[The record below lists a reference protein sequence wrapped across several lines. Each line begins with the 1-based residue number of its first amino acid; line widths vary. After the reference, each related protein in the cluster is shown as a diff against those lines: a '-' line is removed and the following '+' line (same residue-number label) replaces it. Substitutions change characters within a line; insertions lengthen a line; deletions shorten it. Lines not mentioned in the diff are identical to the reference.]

1 MAIFTRIVAGVRAL
15 FRKQNIERELDAEL
29 RDYLETTIEQRVAAG
44 MSRDEAVRTARA
56 DMGSPEAVKDRVRD
70 VGWESHVEAVLQDL
84 RYAIRA
90 MRRAPG
96 FAAITVLTIAIG
108 VGAATSM
115 FSIMR
120 NLFLAPPPHVT
131 TPDRVFR
138 IHTMFPPDDAQ
149 GEADIGDRMS
159 FPFYELVVK
168 RSTSFDA
175 VATYTDERLPLGTG
189 PDARLVRATLVSAGF
204 WKTLGTR
211 PILGRFLHDAEAHP
225 ATGSRVVVLGHAF
238 WRRQF
243 GGSRDVIGSTLSI
256 KGQPYEIIGVAPRG
270 FRGIELADVDLW
282 LPLFAR
288 RDGSA
293 EQAEWHMSQTSY
305 NVTLV
310 ARLKDNVAAEGASAE
325 LSTLFSA
332 FLIDAYGPKTFADP
346 VRNDAFR
353 ERNRRVRALL
363 GPVIGG
369 LGSDLR
375 PIAEARVTKWLVG
388 IAVLLLGIACSNV
401 AGLLLLRAV
410 TRRREIALR
419 LALGVSRTRLTLQL
433 LTESSLL
440 ALIGGV
446 CALLTVMWGGEWLQ
460 RTILPAIAWEPIN
473 ALELSVVSVAALC
486 VFAAAFLAG
495 MAPLWYARTD
505 GVAALREGVLR
516 GPAKRPRM
524 LAGLL
529 AIQGAL
535 TVVLLV
541 GAGLFL
547 RSLHNAQTEDLGLDR
562 DNVLAVQI
570 DFDGTGRSATDVAR
584 FFEQALERTA
594 AIPGVTKASLTAVTP
609 LRSARAR
616 DSLRL
621 PGRDQLPDYP
631 TGGPYSNA
639 VTPGFFATTG
649 MRLRQGREFLE
660 SERTQRGAMI
670 VNETLAQLYWPDR
683 SPVGE
688 CVYLNRRKECTTVVG
703 VVADSRRF
711 SIIEKERYLYY
722 YTPLAPTAVDSRTL
736 LVRMAPDAN
745 GVEGTL
751 RRTLHNLDASLPFVR
766 IETLGEALNPQI
778 RPWRLGA
785 SVFTAFG
792 MLAVILALIGLWSSV
807 AYAVSQRT
815 QEFAV
820 RMTLGAR
827 GSSLVALMVKE
838 GVRNALVAI
847 TAGLALAVIGS
858 GYIADLLYGVSS
870 RDPLV
875 FITVA
880 AGILSLATIASL
892 LPAWRVS
899 RIDPAVALR
908 TD

>member
-1 MAIFTRIVAGVRAL
+1 MAIFTRIVAGLRAL
-15 FRKQNIERELDAEL
+15 FRKRDVECELDAEL
-29 RDYLETTIEQRVAAG
+29 RDYLDAAIEQRMAAG

-56 DMGSPEAVKDRVRD
+56 GMGSLEAVKDRVRD

-90 MRRAPG
+90 MRRAPA

-115 FSIMR
+115 FGIMR
-120 NLFLAPPPHVT
+120 NLLLAPPPHVT
-131 TPDRVFR
+131 TPDHVFR
-138 IHTMFPPDDAQ
+138 VHTMFPPDDAQ
-149 GEADIGDRMS
+149 GEPHIGNRTS
-159 FPFYELVVK
+159 FPFYEIVVNRGK
-168 RSTSFDA
+168 SFHS
-175 VATYTDERLPLGTG
+175 VAAYTDARLAVGTG
-189 PDARLVRATLVSAGF
+189 PDARMARATLVSAGF
-204 WKTLGTR
+204 WTTLGPR
-211 PILGRFLHDAEAHP
+211 PILGRFIQDNEAHP

-243 GGSRDVIGSTLSI
+243 GGRRDVIGSILSI
-256 KGQPYEIIGVAPRG
+256 KGQPYDIIGVAPRG

-282 LPLFAR
+282 LPLFAEG
-288 RDGSA
+288 DGSD
-293 EQAEWHMSQTSY
+293 EHGKWHTSATSY
-305 NVTLV
+305 NVRLV
-310 ARLKDNVAAEGASAE
+310 ARLKDDVAAERASAE
-325 LSTLFSA
+325 LSTLLST
-332 FLIDAYGPKTFADP
+332 FLVEAYGPKMYADAA
-346 VRNDAFR
+346 RSDAFV

-363 GPVIGG
+363 GPVTGG

-388 IAVLLLGIACSNV
+388 IAFLLLGIACSNV

-410 TRRREIALR
+410 ARRREMALR
-419 LALGVSRTRLTLQL
+419 LALGVSRTRLALQL

-440 ALIGGV
+440 ALMGGV
-446 CALLTVMWGGEWLQ
+446 CALLTVMWGGALLQ
-460 RTILPAIAWEPIN
+460 RTILPAIAWEPIS

-486 VFAAAFLAG
+486 VFGAALLAG

-547 RSLHNAQTEDLGLDR
+547 RSLHNAQTEDIGLDR

-570 DFDGTGRSATDVAR
+570 DFDGTGRSTTDVAG
-584 FFEQALERTA
+584 FFEQALERAA
-594 AIPGVTKASLTAVTP
+594 AIPGVTHASLTAVTP

-621 PGRDQLPDYP
+621 PGRDDLPDYP

-649 MRLRQGREFLE
+649 MRLRQGRDFLE
-660 SERTQRGAMI
+660 SERNQRAAMI
-670 VNETLAQLYWPDR
+670 VNETLANLYWPDR
-683 SPVGE
+683 SPIGE
-688 CVYLNRRKECTTVVG
+688 CIYLNRRKACTTVVG

-711 SIIEKERYLYY
+711 NIVEKDRYLYY
-722 YTPLAPTAVDSRTL
+722 YTPLAPTAVDSRAL
-736 LVRMAPDAN
+736 LVRMAPDADR
-745 GVEGTL
+745 VETTL
-751 RRTLHNLDASLPFVR
+751 RQTLHGLDGNLPFVK
-766 IETLGEALNPQI
+766 IETLGEVLNPQI

-785 SVFTAFG
+785 SVFTGFG
-792 MLAVILALIGLWSSV
+792 ILAVILAIIGLWSSV

-820 RMTLGAR
+820 RMTLGAHR
-827 GSSLVALMVKE
+827 SSLVALMLRE
-838 GVRNALVAI
+838 GVRDALIAM
-847 TAGLALAVIGS
+847 TAGLILAAIGS
-858 GYIADLLYGVSS
+858 RYITDLLYGVSS

-880 AGILSLATIASL
+880 AAIFTLATIASL